1 MLPSRSGSRIR
12 LILQKRGRFE
22 MSDPVDFV
30 AQLKDLSRL
39 AQFNNWLGV
48 EVVAASAG
56 DVELRLP
63 WREELG
69 QYSGFLHA
77 GVIGALL
84 DTASGFAVYTMA
96 GRVLTSQYSVK
107 CLRPAVAQVF
117 VVKGRVL
124 KPGRQQIFAQAELT
138 SLDEPGKLLAVGDA
152 LLVPGGT

>member
-1 MLPSRSGSRIR
+1 
-12 LILQKRGRFE
+12 

-30 AQLKDLSRL
+30 AHLKELSKL

-48 EVVAASAG
+48 EVVAASPG

>member
-1 MLPSRSGSRIR
+1 VAYRVAYPLDLAEARES
-12 LILQKRGRFE
+12 FV

-30 AQLKDLSRL
+30 AQLKDLSKL
-39 AQFNNWLGV
+39 AQFNNWMGV
-48 EVVAASAG
+48 EIVAASPG

-84 DTASGFAVYTMA
+84 DTACGFAVYTMV
-96 GRVLTSQYSVK
+96 GMVLTSQYSVK
-107 CLRPAVAQVF
+107 CLRPAVAQTF

-138 SLDEPGKLLAVGDA
+138 SLDQPGKLLAVGDA
-152 LLVPGGT
+152 LLVPVGT